1 MSFLSNIKFQYNL
14 KILKDDITVGNLKSF
29 FENLENHKNNKKLYT
44 QLLFN
49 LGLDAIKQTDE
60 NFFSSKIIWLNSFLE
75 DDFEYLEKFIKFYFQ
90 THGEKFDINL
100 YEEEI
105 LNKLNQLQQIKEI
118 NFNDFVNFSYLYQ
131 YLILQK
137 QKSND
142 VFLKNC
148 LPFFSSP
155 NQLNFSNTSITR
167 CFLYILDHPY
177 RVYQKIKNNFDGD
190 QNLARNFFLNLD
202 DQKTIKNINNV
213 DVEINKKG
221 WHTHTNSWTEPN
233 VLNVHRG
240 KVILKSQ
247 LISNTFDTLSSII
260 LHLIQSGVSIDLD
273 YDAINEFISTNPISQ
288 DAVEINLSQ
297 KEKKFIDQ
305 YVSDITSS
313 YNFEY

>member
-1 MSFLSNIKFQYNL
+1 MSFLSNIKFQYSL
-14 KILKDDITVGNLKSF
+14 KILKDHIAAGNLKSF
-29 FENLENHKNNKKLYT
+29 FENLENHKSNKKLYT

-49 LGLDAIKQTDE
+49 LGLDAINQTDE

-75 DDFEYLEKFIKFYFQ
+75 DDLEYLEKFIKFYFQ
-90 THGEKFDINL
+90 IHEKKFDINF

-105 LNKLNQLQQIKEI
+105 FYELNQLQQIKEI

-137 QKSND
+137 QKSNNA
-142 VFLKNC
+142 FLKNC
-148 LPFFSSP
+148 LPYFSSP
-155 NQLNFSNTSITR
+155 NQLNFSNTSLTR

-177 RVYQKIKNNFDGD
+177 RVYQRIKNNLDGD
-190 QNLARNFFLNLD
+190 QNLARNIFLNLD
-202 DQKTIKNINNV
+202 DQKTIKKVNNV

-221 WHTHTNSWTEPN
+221 WHTHTNSWTGSN

-240 KVILKSQ
+240 KVILKSE
-247 LISNTFDTLSSII
+247 LISNTFDTLSSAI
-260 LHLIQSGVSIDLD
+260 LHLIQSGVSIELN
-273 YDAINEFISTNPISQ
+273 YDTINDFISNNPISQ

-305 YVSDITSS
+305 YVSDITAS
-313 YNFEY
+313 YNFDY

>member
-14 KILKDDITVGNLKSF
+14 KILKDDIAAGDLKSF

-60 NFFSSKIIWLNSFLE
+60 NFFSSKITWLNSFLE
-75 DDFEYLEKFIKFYFQ
+75 EDLEYLEKFLIFYFKI
-90 THGEKFDINL
+90 HGEKFNINS

-105 LNKLNQLQQIKEI
+105 LNELNQLQQIKEI

-137 QKSND
+137 QKSNN
-142 VFLKNC
+142 VFLKNH
-148 LPFFSSP
+148 LPYFSSP

-167 CFLYILDHPY
+167 CFFYILDHPY
-177 RVYQKIKNNFDGD
+177 HVYQKIKNSLDGD
-190 QNLARNFFLNLD
+190 QNLARNIFLNLD
-202 DQKTIKNINNV
+202 DQKIIKNVNNV

-221 WHTHTNSWTEPN
+221 WHTHTNSWTGSN
-233 VLNVHRG
+233 VLNAHRG
-240 KVILKSQ
+240 KVILKSE
-247 LISNTFDTLSSII
+247 LITNTFDTLSSVV
-260 LHLIQSGVSIDLD
+260 LHLIQSGVSIELN
-273 YDAINEFISTNPISQ
+273 YDGINEFISTNPISK

-305 YVSDITSS
+305 YVGDITSS